1 MTKNSRMKEKLKYLI
16 NLLDDPDAEVQSE
29 VLREFLSYGLHLEYD
44 IQEFSDIITKEQE
57 KFLTP
62 ILLENRK
69 TWFLNRMKELKTVK
83 DEYEKLEAFMES
95 LAKYQLGFRI
105 NNILEESLDDLAAQF
120 QMIYPFGNEIDLS
133 LFLFQ
138 QLGFEG
144 DKENYYNPLNSN
156 LVSLFETNKGLPIT
170 LVILYILTGKRL
182 GFSISGCNFPG
193 HFMAKFYM
201 EEEVVIV
208 DCFNSGKLFFEYDLI
223 SYLHERNLSFIDTI
237 DFPVSTDLIIK
248 RILANLSNAY
258 AGTDENNL
266 SLFFNSLLKKKSW
279 QQ

>member
-1 MTKNSRMKEKLKYLI
+1 MMKEKLKYLI
-16 NLLDDPDAEVQSE
+16 NLLDDPDVEVRTE
-29 VLREFLSYGLHLEYD
+29 ILREFINYGVNLEYD
-44 IQEFSDIITKEQE
+44 IQEFSDILTGEKE

-69 TWFLNRMKELKTVK
+69 AWFLNSLKKTAAIK
-83 DEYEKLEAFMES
+83 DEDEKLESFMENI
-95 LAKYQLGFRI
+95 AKYQLGLRI
-105 NNILEESLDDLAAQF
+105 GDIQKESLDDLAGQF
-120 QMIYPFGNEIDLS
+120 QTIYPFGNEIDLS

-156 LVSLFETNKGLPIT
+156 LVTLLETNKGLPIT
-170 LVILYILTGKRL
+170 LATLYILVGKRL

-201 EEEVVIV
+201 DDEAVIV
-208 DCFNSGKLFFEYDLI
+208 DCFNNGKLFFEYDLI
-223 SYLHERNLSFIDTI
+223 SYLHEQNLSFIDTI

-248 RILANLSNAY
+248 RIFANLSNAY
-258 AGTDENNL
+258 TKNGEKDL
-266 SLFFNSLLKKKSW
+266 SEFFHSLLKRKSL
-279 QQ
+279 